1 MAKSLNEI
9 LVITSADII
18 VAGSQAFRHGIM
30 G

>member
-9 LVITSADII
+9 LVITSVDII
-18 VAGSQAFRHGIM
+18 VAGLPAFRHGLM